1 MRPIQCSFCD
11 GVNPPNS
18 KFCNACGAPL
28 HLAPCPH
35 CGAVNDAASTA
46 CHECAAEL
54 PGHATD
60 ALAAPA
66 PAADASAAGAPTQ
79 TTGSR
84 IGAVPANLAVGA
96 DELDRD
102 SSMLAALAE
111 LRQLAASPDLVA
123 VRAESSPAARVEARA
138 MPVARADTAPV
149 KPAAGLTRPTAF
161 SVRDRMPRRG
171 RSAVIVGAL
180 ILAVV
185 GAYGY
190 YAYHQRSI
198 ESLARRSAAT
208 GEVKG
213 AGSGVGAGNIVS
225 PGPSPITKEKP
236 VESTPAPAATTVVD
250 VPRVAPTPDRS
261 SPVSRQADAVPGDA
275 RTAGADPV
283 AAASRAA
290 GPQRRAGGEPRT
302 PPEPPAPVARTGA
315 GTGSDTEGRRLG
327 PCTEGVAA
335 LGLCTPDSTQGRQ

>member
-66 PAADASAAGAPTQ
+66 PAAGASAASAPTQ

-84 IGAVPANLAVGA
+84 IGAVSADLAVAA

-171 RSAVIVGAL
+171 RSAVIMGAL

-213 AGSGVGAGNIVS
+213 AGSGVGAGAMS
-225 PGPSPITKEKP
+225 KP
-236 VESTPAPAATTVVD
+236 RS
-250 VPRVAPTPDRS
+250 VPDHE
-261 SPVSRQADAVPGDA
+261 GK
-275 RTAGADPV
+275 AG
-283 AAASRAA
+283 
-290 GPQRRAGGEPRT
+290 
-302 PPEPPAPVARTGA
+302 
-315 GTGSDTEGRRLG
+315 
-327 PCTEGVAA
+327 
-335 LGLCTPDSTQGRQ
+335 